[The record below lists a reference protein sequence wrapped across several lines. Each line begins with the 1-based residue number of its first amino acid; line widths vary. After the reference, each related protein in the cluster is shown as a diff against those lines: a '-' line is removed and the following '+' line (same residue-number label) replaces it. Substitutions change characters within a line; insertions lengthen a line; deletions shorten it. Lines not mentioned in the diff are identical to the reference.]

1 MDDWLNHAPCGYL
14 RLSPQSQILYANQTL
29 VRWLGL
35 PPDDLPGRPVADILT
50 VSSRIFYLGNILP
63 LLQQGNAAQE
73 AYLELISPD
82 QTRLPMLLNAHPSR
96 TDDGIVYE
104 IALLPMMRRNLLEEK
119 WVSARLQ
126 AENQA
131 AQLTQLAITD
141 ALTGLAN
148 RRRFNDELEA
158 GLKAVQQAGTSMA
171 LLIMDIDYFKPL
183 NDQYGHDAGDKA
195 LTEVAALLQKGL
207 RDHDLVARVGGE
219 EFAILLPRASASQAL
234 FIAERLRQQIADH
247 KWRHGE
253 KWMKLTMSVG
263 IAQASA
269 TDTPQTLYQRADQA
283 MYMAKRTGR
292 NRVVQA

>member
-119 WVSARLQ
+119 
-126 AENQA
+126 
-131 AQLTQLAITD
+131 
-141 ALTGLAN
+141 
-148 RRRFNDELEA
+148 
-158 GLKAVQQAGTSMA
+158 
-171 LLIMDIDYFKPL
+171 
-183 NDQYGHDAGDKA
+183 
-195 LTEVAALLQKGL
+195 
-207 RDHDLVARVGGE
+207 
-219 EFAILLPRASASQAL
+219 
-234 FIAERLRQQIADH
+234 
-247 KWRHGE
+247 
-253 KWMKLTMSVG
+253 
-263 IAQASA
+263 
-269 TDTPQTLYQRADQA
+269 
-283 MYMAKRTGR
+283 
-292 NRVVQA
+292 